1 MDRLAYRVGVPG
13 VARARSEMHDAD
25 PHPGRLLAADED
37 VVPGI
42 AGDLSAA
49 AFTVGC
55 FGTICMTCLLLAS
68 G

>member
-1 MDRLAYRVGVPG
+1 
-13 VARARSEMHDAD
+13 MHDAD